1 VRVNRINDDIR
12 GLPVDPDVEVLQP
25 APLGALLREHADLL
39 PSIAVGGAAGS
50 LARWG
55 VDQVVGGTTYP
66 WATFLINVS
75 GCLLIGVLMAF
86 VLDVWAHRRHLR
98 PLLGVGF
105 LGGFTTFSTFV
116 LETRSLATSSHAL
129 LAIVYVVGSVAAG
142 VLAALAGLVGG
153 RLVVDL
159 ARVEAS

>member
-1 VRVNRINDDIR
+1 MNQFNDEIR
-12 GLPVDPDVEVLQP
+12 ALPVDPDVEIQP
-25 APLGALLREHADLL
+25 TPLGALLREHTDLL
-39 PSIAVGGAAGS
+39 PSIALGGAAGS

-55 VDQVVGGTTYP
+55 VDQVVTGSSYP

-86 VLDVWAHRRHLR
+86 VLDVWAHRRYLR

-116 LETRSLATSSHAL
+116 LETRGLAASSHSL
-129 LAIVYVVGSVAAG
+129 LAIGYVVASTAAG
-142 VLAALAGLVGG
+142 FLAALAGLAGG
-153 RLVVDL
+153 RLVIDR
-159 ARVEAS
+159 AEAVTE

>member
-1 VRVNRINDDIR
+1 MNDLSD
-12 GLPVDPDVEVLQP
+12 LPIDPDVEVPQP
-25 APLGALLREHADLL
+25 SPPLRILLHQHADLL
-39 PSIAVGGAAGS
+39 PSIALGGAAGS

-55 VDQVVGGTTYP
+55 IERAVTGSPYP

-86 VLDVWAHRRHLR
+86 VLDVWEHRRYLR

-116 LETRSLATSSHAL
+116 LESRALAADSRGL
-129 LAIVYVVGSVAAG
+129 LALGYVVASVSAG
-142 VLAALAGLVGG
+142 FLAALVGLLGG
-153 RLVVDL
+153 RRAIARLL
-159 ARVEAS
+159 AVGR

>member
-1 VRVNRINDDIR
+1 MNQFNDEIR

-25 APLGALLREHADLL
+25 TPIGALVREHADLL
-39 PSIAVGGAAGS
+39 PWIALGGAAGS

-55 VDQVVGGTTYP
+55 VDQAVAGTTYP

-86 VLDVWAHRRHLR
+86 VLDVWAHRRYLR

-105 LGGFTTFSTFV
+105 LGGFTTFSTFL
-116 LETRSLATSSHAL
+116 LETRDLATSSHAL
-129 LAIVYVVGSVAAG
+129 LAIVYVVASISAG
-142 VLAALAGLVGG
+142 FVAALAGLAGG
-153 RLVVDL
+153 RLAID
-159 ARVEAS
+159 RVPAVTE